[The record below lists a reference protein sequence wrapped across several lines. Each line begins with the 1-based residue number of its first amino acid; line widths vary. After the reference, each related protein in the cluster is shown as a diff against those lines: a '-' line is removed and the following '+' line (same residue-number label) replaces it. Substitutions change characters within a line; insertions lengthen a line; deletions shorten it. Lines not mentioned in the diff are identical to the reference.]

1 MAYYLIKEQL
11 TPCQREE
18 AVRKEYQF
26 TAVLKPEEYREKAES
41 FHMGIDIGID
51 TGNIHETKAIV
62 NYDSLTGSFNIP
74 DHESYGESKFKIA
87 FVLDETGIIF
97 IDSGD
102 YVERTLENIRHTKKW
117 KFPSMERLIYD
128 FLEETIKYDAG
139 LIENVE
145 KDLNNIELE
154 IMSGKIESYPKQ
166 LNDIRSGLL
175 DMHMHYE
182 HLIDVAKE
190 FEENENEFFQQEN
203 LRYFRL
209 FSERVQRLQDNVTQQ
224 REYII
229 QLRDLVSE
237 QLSIK
242 QNNIMTLL
250 TVVTTIFMPLTLIAG
265 WYGMNFVN
273 MPELHWPY
281 GYPVIIVVSLMI
293 VAGALLYFKKKKWL

>member
-1 MAYYLIKEQL
+1 
-11 TPCQREE
+11 
-18 AVRKEYQF
+18 
-26 TAVLKPEEYREKAES
+26 
-41 FHMGIDIGID
+41 
-51 TGNIHETKAIV
+51 
-62 NYDSLTGSFNIP
+62 
-74 DHESYGESKFKIA
+74 
-87 FVLDETGIIF
+87 
-97 IDSGD
+97 
-102 YVERTLENIRHTKKW
+102 
-117 KFPSMERLIYD
+117 MERLIYD

-250 TVVTTIFMPLTLIAG
+250 TVVTTIFMPLTLIPG

-293 VAGALLYFKKKKWL
+293 VAGALLYFKKKKWM